1 MKLLM
6 AVCLVALC
14 GTSVASSQVRHAH
27 DLQLSAMS
35 ARASDLAEELRVP
48 RAWVGYSVTR
58 RMYSNS
64 YFGWYGRSGA
74 TLGELLQDASLEQD
88 QAVHAAARRAL
99 NEREDSPRLVEK
111 TLGVLFRIAARDGSE
126 GVIDDVRV
134 VTFDTT
140 PGLDDAPL
148 LWLGPRSNDESLEF
162 LTALAAESRSSLRED
177 LIGAIGA
184 HDAPATVIPYLIR
197 IIENDKDDDVR
208 ETAGQWLAARVAD
221 ERGFFREGDGTD
233 DEAVRRS
240 ALYALINSD
249 TGDATEILL
258 RILQT
263 SDSPAL
269 KRAALMQLPQVDD
282 GRGLPA
288 LVQLARDG

>member
-1 MKLLM
+1 MKWLM
-6 AVCLVALC
+6 AVCLLALC

-27 DLQLSAMS
+27 DLQLSAMTT
-35 ARASDLAEELRVP
+35 RASDLAEELRVP

-64 YFGWYGRSGA
+64 YFGWYGRSGP
-74 TLGELLQDASLEQD
+74 TLGELLQDVSLDQD
-88 QAVHAAARRAL
+88 RAVQAAARRAL
-99 NEREDSPRLVEK
+99 SEREDSPRLVEK
-111 TLGVLFRIAARDGSE
+111 TLGVLFRIAARE

-221 ERGFFREGDGTD
+221 KRGFFRQGDGTE

-288 LVQLARDG
+288 LVRLARDG